1 MTETSRHP
9 PYHASSHQQYYQD
22 IITTS
27 QSYIVQTRPDIVILP
42 ISITQTSTHHHC
54 HTDINTTS
62 LPHRH
67 RDTIINT
74 QTSTQHNYHGEVNTL
89 SSINRPSTQH
99 DYHTDINTPSLSHR
113 HQHNITATQASR
125 HNHQQADIN
134 TQSLS
139 HKRQH
144 NFPVTQSYPARFYIL
159 SAIFSLSRIVVAKIN
174 MWGYHGFSGPRLK
187 FFSCLNFKHGFFT
200 FFTTCLA
207 RRASPPSP

>member
-1 MTETSRHP
+1 MFVPQPIFPHISVRSSYFGRIPITKTSSHHPYQALSYEQDLTLNDIAIIQITVTQTSRHP
-9 PYHASSHQQYYQD
+9 PSVSR
-22 IITTS
+22 IITPAVS
-27 QSYIVQTRPDIVILP
+27 PRHHHKIPIIQTRPDTVTLD
-42 ISITQTSTHHHC
+42 IT
-54 HTDINTTS
+54 
-62 LPHRH
+62 
-67 RDTIINT
+67 
-74 QTSTQHNYHGEVNTL
+74 
-89 SSINRPSTQH
+89 
-99 DYHTDINTPSLSHR
+99 TPSLSHR
-113 HQHNITATQASR
+113 HQHNITATQTSR

-139 HKRQH
+139 YKRQH
-144 NFPVTQSYPARFYIL
+144 NFPVTQSWPARFYIL